1 MQRRLGEVAQQLVK
15 QGHLPVGRHPVRGGD
30 QRGTHRARAV
40 IWAVVGSGVPGI
52 LARIR
57 ELTAERG

>member
-1 MQRRLGEVAQQLVK
+1 LAKSRSNWSSKATCRSGGTLSEEAINA
-15 QGHLPVGRHPVRGGD
+15 GHTVP
-30 QRGTHRARAV
+30 RAV